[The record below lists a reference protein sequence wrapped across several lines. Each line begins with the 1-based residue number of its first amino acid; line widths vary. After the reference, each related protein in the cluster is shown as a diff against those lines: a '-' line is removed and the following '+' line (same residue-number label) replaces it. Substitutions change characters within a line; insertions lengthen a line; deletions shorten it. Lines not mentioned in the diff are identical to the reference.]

1 MPSLNRINGVGGAV
15 LCSVVFRCIAYGM
28 LRCDAVWRSV
38 VWCCVC
44 VCVCVVLCVVCGVW
58 CVVLCCIVLCCVVC
72 GVM

>member
-44 VCVCVVLCVVCGVW
+44 VCVCVCCVVCGVW